1 MDQFTKFTWGTVGI
15 ISTIFIG
22 ILLGMLWALPTYL
35 LWNWLAPIFG
45 LPTLSILQVVGM
57 ILLCKFLFQQPNYHI
72 IQEFIKEKK

>member
-22 ILLGMLWALPTYL
+22 ILLGILWALPTYL

-45 LPTLSILQVVGM
+45 LPTLSIIQTVGM

-72 IQEFIKEKK
+72 IKEFIKEKK